1 MDLEVLRYS
10 SGKETTLG
18 LLSIIDVPEVPAF
31 LCYTLEDQ
39 NQVSKVNGETRIP
52 EGCYEITLRT
62 VGGKHATYAARYP
75 DMHHGM
81 LWVRN
86 VPGFE
91 YILIHVGN
99 TDDDTEGCLLLGNTA
114 SQNVIGEG
122 SIGSSRAAY
131 ERVYPLIAKR
141 LLAGDRTYITYIDH
155 G

>member
-18 LLSIIDVPEVPAF
+18 LLSIVSVPEVPAF

-39 NQVSKVNGETRIP
+39 YQTNKVSGETRIP
-52 EGCYEITLRT
+52 EGCYEVTLRT
-62 VGGKHATYAARYP
+62 VGGKHAAYAARYP

-99 TDDDTEGCLLLGNTA
+99 TDDDTEGCLLLGYTA
-114 SQNVIGEG
+114 SQNIGQEG
-122 SIGSSRAAY
+122 SIGASRKAY
-131 ERVYPLIAKR
+131 ERVYPIIAGR
-141 LLAGDRTYITYIDH
+141 IGAGERVYITYIDH